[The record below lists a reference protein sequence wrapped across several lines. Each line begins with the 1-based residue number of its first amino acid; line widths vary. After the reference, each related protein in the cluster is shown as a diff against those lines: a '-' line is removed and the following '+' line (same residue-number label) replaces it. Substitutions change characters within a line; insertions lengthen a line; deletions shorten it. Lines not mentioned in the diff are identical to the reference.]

1 MPEQRG
7 FTLIELLV
15 TMTVLAIILGVGVP
29 GLRDFV
35 LNNRQVSAVNEMVAS
50 LQYARTEAVT
60 RNSNV
65 SLCPSSDG
73 ASCSGSDWAVGW
85 IVFTD
90 TNPPP
95 GGNGVVDAGDTV
107 LRHVEALNRI
117 DFVSDGGI
125 ANAVTYRRN
134 GRSTATGNF
143 TLCDS
148 RGSSDGKVVL
158 LDLSGRPRVQK
169 LSGSCP

>member
-15 TMTVLAIILGVGVP
+15 TITVLAILLGVGVP

-50 LQYARTEAVT
+50 LQYARTEAIS
-60 RNSNV
+60 RNRNV
-65 SLCPSSDG
+65 SLCPSSNG
-73 ASCSGSDWAVGW
+73 TSCSGSEWAVGW
-85 IVFTD
+85 IVFGD
-90 TNPPP
+90 QD
-95 GGNGVVDAGDTV
+95 GDGSVDAGDTV
-107 LRHVEALNRI
+107 LRRVEALNRI

-125 ANAVTYRRN
+125 TNAVVYRRN

-143 TLCDS
+143 TMCDV
-148 RGSSDGKVVL
+148 RGSSHGKVVVM
-158 LDLSGRPRVQK
+158 DLSGRPRVQK

>member
-15 TMTVLAIILGVGVP
+15 TITVLAILLGIGVP

-50 LQYARTEAVT
+50 LQYARTEAIT
-60 RNSNV
+60 RNRNV

-85 IVFTD
+85 IVFND
-90 TNPPP
+90 PD
-95 GGNGVVDAGDTV
+95 GDGSVDAGDTV
-107 LRHVEALNRI
+107 LRHVEALSRI

-134 GRSTATGNF
+134 GRSTATGDF
-143 TLCDS
+143 TLCDA
-148 RGSSDGKVVL
+148 RGSSNGKVVI

-169 LSGSCP
+169 LAGSCP

>member
-15 TMTVLAIILGVGVP
+15 TITVLAIILGVGVP

-35 LNNRQVSAVNEMVAS
+35 LNNRQVSAVNEMVGS

-60 RNSNV
+60 RNRSV
-65 SLCPSSDG
+65 SLCPSSNG
-73 ASCSGSDWAVGW
+73 TSCSGSDWAVGW
-85 IVFTD
+85 IVFD
-90 TNPPP
+90 DLDGDGSVD
-95 GGNGVVDAGDTV
+95 GGETV
-107 LRHVEALNRI
+107 LRQVEALNRL

-125 ANAVTYRRN
+125 AGAVTYRRN
-134 GRSTATGNF
+134 GRAMATGNF
-143 TLCDS
+143 TVCDS
-148 RGSSDGKVVL
+148 RGASDGKVVI

>member
-15 TMTVLAIILGVGVP
+15 TITVLAILLGVGVP

-35 LNNRQVSAVNEMVAS
+35 LNNRQVSAVNEMVGS
-50 LQYARTEAVT
+50 LQYARTEAIS
-60 RNSNV
+60 RNRTV
-65 SLCPSSDG
+65 SLCPSSNG
-73 ASCSGSDWAVGW
+73 TSCSGSEWAVGW
-85 IVFTD
+85 IVFSD
-90 TNPPP
+90 QD
-95 GGNGVVDAGDTV
+95 GDGVVDGGDTV
-107 LRHVEALNRI
+107 LRRNEALDNI

-125 ANAVTYRRN
+125 ASAVVYRRN
-134 GRSTATGNF
+134 GRATATGNF

-148 RGSSDGKVVL
+148 RGDAHGKVVV

-169 LSGSCP
+169 LGGSCP

>member
-15 TMTVLAIILGVGVP
+15 TITVLAIILGIGVP

-50 LQYARTEAVT
+50 LQYARTEAIT
-60 RNSNV
+60 RNRNV
-65 SLCPSSDG
+65 SLCPSSNG
-73 ASCSGSDWAVGW
+73 TSCSGSDWAAGW
-85 IVFTD
+85 IVFHD
-90 TNPPP
+90 QD
-95 GGNGVVDAGDTV
+95 GDGSVDGGDTV
-107 LRHVEALNRI
+107 LRRVEALNRI

-134 GRSTATGNF
+134 GRATATGNF
-143 TLCDS
+143 TLCDA
-148 RGSSDGKVVL
+148 RGSSHGKVVVM
-158 LDLSGRPRVQK
+158 DLSGRPRVEK
-169 LSGSCP
+169 LTGSCPA

>member
-15 TMTVLAIILGVGVP
+15 TITVLGIILGIGVP

-50 LQYARTEAVT
+50 LQYGRTEAIT
-60 RNSNV
+60 RNRNV
-65 SLCPSSDG
+65 SLCPSSNG
-73 ASCSGSDWAVGW
+73 TSCSGSEWAVGW
-85 IVFTD
+85 IVFND
-90 TNPPP
+90 Q
-95 GGNGVVDAGDTV
+95 DGDTV
-107 LRHVEALNRI
+107 LRRVEALNRV

-125 ANAVTYRRN
+125 TNAVTYRRN
-134 GRSTATGNF
+134 GRAMATGNF
-143 TLCDS
+143 TLCDA
-148 RGSSDGKVVL
+148 RGSAHGKVVVM
-158 LDLSGRPRVQK
+158 DLSGRPRVEK